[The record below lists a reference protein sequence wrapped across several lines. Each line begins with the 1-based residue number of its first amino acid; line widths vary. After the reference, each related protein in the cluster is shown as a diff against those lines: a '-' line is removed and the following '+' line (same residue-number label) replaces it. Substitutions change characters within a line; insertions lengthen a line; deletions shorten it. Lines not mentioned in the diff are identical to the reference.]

1 MTTSGAVES
10 VPMDSIYQGMES
22 RRHTQFPSQNSC
34 HHVPKYRA
42 DADRSA
48 VRARKDPQRKKLE
61 K

>member
-1 MTTSGAVES
+1 
-10 VPMDSIYQGMES
+10 
-22 RRHTQFPSQNSC
+22 
-34 HHVPKYRA
+34 VPKYRA